1 MKTKNYFILLMMV
14 LVGGLAFSACSN
26 DDDDYVRMP
35 TAYVNFVN
43 AYAGADALGI
53 KLDNNSVDRG
63 YSLKYGDY
71 IPYDYG
77 RAYPGTR
84 RFSAGI
90 PNTTTAIVDST
101 INLRDSATYTSFVYG
116 YQDTVSSILVEDKD
130 AANFDASKAYIRFF
144 NLSENTPA
152 VKVNLIQNNTPTAVF
167 NDRPIDNQT
176 SAATNAGFIATNEG
190 SYTIQVT
197 DMNGTQLAIRNE
209 AAALNA
215 GRYYTILTRG
225 INGNAQKPIVVGI
238 FQH

>member
-14 LVGGLAFSACSN
+14 IGGLTFSACN

-53 KLDNNSVDRG
+53 KLDANSVDRG
-63 YSLKYGDY
+63 ASLKYGDY
-71 IPYDYG
+71 IPYAYG
-77 RAYPGTR
+77 LAYPGQR

-101 INLRDSATYTSFVYG
+101 INLRDSAFYTSVVYG

-130 AANFDASKAYIRFF
+130 ATNFDANKTYIRFF

-152 VKVNLIQNNTPTAVF
+152 VKVNLIQNGTPTTVF
-167 NDRPIDNQT
+167 NDRPVDNQS
-176 SAATNAGFIATNEG
+176 SAETNAVFTATDQG

-197 DMNGTQLAIRNE
+197 DMNGTQLALRNE
-209 AAALNA
+209 AVTLNA

-225 INGNAQKPIVVGI
+225 INGNSQKSIVVNV
-238 FQH
+238 FDH